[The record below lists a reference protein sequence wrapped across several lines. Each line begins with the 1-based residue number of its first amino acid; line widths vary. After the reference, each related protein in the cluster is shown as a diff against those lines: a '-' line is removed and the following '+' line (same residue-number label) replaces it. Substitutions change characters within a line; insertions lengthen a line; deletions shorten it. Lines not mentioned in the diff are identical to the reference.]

1 MRGGFN
7 NLNVTYDLSG
17 GAGISP
23 TTVSTVEGSVIT
35 LAGTPSKEGYLFD
48 GWQQGANRYSASSA
62 YTVTTSVTFTAV
74 WSPKLVSYS
83 YNLNGGT
90 STVPDP
96 GAVASGTSFNL
107 AAIPSRAD
115 LVVGDIVTYYTFTG
129 WKINNAGVGLSD
141 NSSVQMPGSDTPIVI
156 WAQWLALTYN
166 LNGGVL

>member
-7 NLNVTYDLSG
+7 NRNVTYELSD

-23 TTVSTVEGSVIT
+23 TTVSTVEGATIT
-35 LAGTPSKEGYLFD
+35 LPEPTKDGYSFD
-48 GWQQGANRYSASSA
+48 GWQLGATRYSASSA

-90 STVPDP
+90 STVPAP
-96 GAVASGTSFNL
+96 GAVYSGTSFNL
-107 AAIPSRAD
+107 AVIPSWAD

-129 WKINNAGVGLSD
+129 WKINNVGVGL
-141 NSSVQMPGSDTPIVI
+141 NANTSVQMLGSDTPIVI
-156 WAQWLALTYN
+156 WAQWLAVTYN

>member
-7 NLNVTYDLSG
+7 NLNVTYELSG

-35 LAGTPSKEGYLFD
+35 LAGTPAKAGYQFE
-48 GWQQGANRYSASSA
+48 GWQLGATRYGASSA
-62 YTVTTSVTFTAV
+62 FTVTTSVTFTAI

-90 STVPDP
+90 SVVPAS
-96 GAVASGTSFNL
+96 GSIASGTSFNL
-107 AAIPSRAD
+107 AATPSRTD

-129 WKINNAGVGLSD
+129 WKIGNVGVALNA
-141 NSSVQMPGSDTPIVI
+141 NSSLQMPGSDSPIVI
-156 WAQWLALTYN
+156 YAQWQAMNYN
-166 LNGGVL
+166 LNGGGW